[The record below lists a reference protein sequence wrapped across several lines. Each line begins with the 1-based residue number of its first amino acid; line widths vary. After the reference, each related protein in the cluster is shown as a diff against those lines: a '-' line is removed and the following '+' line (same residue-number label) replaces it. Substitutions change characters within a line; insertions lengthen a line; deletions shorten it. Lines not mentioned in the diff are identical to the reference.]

1 MAQSEASAISCQDI
15 YVFDKSITGLL
26 EVIPDEETKDSFYVN
41 SILPD
46 VYRREIAARIVW
58 KDWMGI
64 IASTLKLA
72 EVALLWKD
80 GASAL
85 CLISGCSW
93 AYFFSI
99 SVAFQATGLSRNLS
113 GKGDDRDLDL
123 LAGQIPTPVKAGG
136 QCKILLGA
144 PQNVRHSS
152 LWRLAWA
159 FGSLVLTASV
169 VAAYLTLNSQN
180 QRIFVEWTGFQ
191 ILWLALRSA
200 FYHFSEDTDSVLQNP
215 ILQKRAWN
223 GLSRPLKAR
232 IRGLV
237 QALSL
242 YQMHVHPRGFYC
254 YDEDE
259 RIIRETYNPKAR
271 FTLPARTG
279 DGEPTSVYI
288 SAVLGDTML
297 SSSCFITGRKFAPFD
312 QYDTCVVIFTTSEGE
327 IAIPS
332 ARVATGSPPP
342 RDHNIE
348 TGYELLLPPRG
359 GTSRAKDDTSWWY
372 WIPCEG
378 DQWLEI
384 HTTEMHILGK
394 REAKI
399 MTGAAITKHL
409 TSGELYVSISEVA
422 QVDEIVS
429 HSRLGFEAVQRLLP

>member
-1 MAQSEASAISCQDI
+1 M
-15 YVFDKSITGLL
+15 
-26 EVIPDEETKDSFYVN
+26 N

-46 VYRREIAARIVW
+46 VYRHEIAARIIL

-64 IASTLKLA
+64 MASIIKLA
-72 EVALLWKD
+72 EVFLLWKD
-80 GASAL
+80 GARAL
-85 CLISGCSW
+85 CFVGGCSW

-99 SVAFQATGLSRNLS
+99 SVAFQAIGLSRNLS

-144 PQNVRHSS
+144 PQNVRHSF

-169 VAAYLTLNSQN
+169 VAAYLTLSSQN
-180 QRIFVEWTGFQ
+180 QKVFVEWTGFQ
-191 ILWLALRSA
+191 FLWLALRSA
-200 FYHFSEDTDSVLQNP
+200 FYHFPEDTDSVLQNP
-215 ILQKRAWN
+215 ILQKKTWN
-223 GLSRPLKAR
+223 DLSRPLKAR

-259 RIIRETYNPKAR
+259 RIIRDIYNSKAK
-271 FTLPARTG
+271 FTLSARTSAS
-279 DGEPTSVYI
+279 EITSVFI

-297 SSSCFITGRKFAPFD
+297 SSACFLTGLKFAPFD
-312 QYDTCVVIFTTSEGE
+312 QYDTCVVIIRASEGD
-327 IAIPS
+327 IAIPA

-342 RDHNIE
+342 RGNNIE
-348 TGYELLLPPRG
+348 TGVELLLPPRG

-384 HTTEMHILGK
+384 QTTDMHILGE
-394 REAKI
+394 RQAKI
-399 MTGAAITKHL
+399 MTGTAITKHL

-422 QVDEIVS
+422 HVEEIVS
-429 HSRLGFEAVQRLLP
+429 NSRFGFEAVQGLLQ